1 MSEKHCCGTRNNRG
15 EKEGDT
21 EGERR
26 VCLLFVGP
34 TNRHDAA
41 FVGKTWS
48 KGEEDEIVVRFTHR
62 ECGHDIGLGTVCPNC
77 GIHVERK
84 DLEAKI
90 SEQFAAERE
99 QRRVAYKAK

>member
-1 MSEKHCCGTRNNRG
+1 VERVIIEGRRRAVQKENGGFVCYLWGPRTGTMPRSWG
-15 EKEGDT
+15 E
-21 EGERR
+21 
-26 VCLLFVGP
+26 
-34 TNRHDAA
+34 
-41 FVGKTWS
+41 TWS
-48 KGEEDEIVVRFTHR
+48 KGEEDEIAVRFTHR

-99 QRRVAYKAK
+99 QRRVAYKGK